1 MAKVLVTLAPG
12 FEEIE
17 ALTVVDILRRAGADV
32 VMAGTAPGPIEGRSG
47 IKVLTDASMD
57 DVGDGIG
64 ANFDMIVLPGGAA
77 GAENLKKDER
87 VSKIITGLMGR
98 GRQVAAICAAPT
110 VLSAIGATTGKRIT
124 SHPSVR
130 EELLSRNEDLSDERV
145 VTDGNIITSQ
155 GPGTAMEFAFR
166 LVETLFGK
174 DKAEE
179 VNKGVLAR
187 L

>member
-1 MAKVLVTLAPG
+1 MARVLVPIAPG

-17 ALTVVDILRRAGADV
+17 AVTIIDILRRAGAEV
-32 VMAGTAPGPIEGRSG
+32 VAAGTVPGPIEGRSG
-47 IKVLTDASMD
+47 IRILTDALMD
-57 DVGDGIG
+57 DIG
-64 ANFDMIVLPGGAA
+64 ADFDMVVLPGGAL

-87 VSKIITGLMGR
+87 VRRLISGLMDKGR
-98 GRQVAAICAAPT
+98 KVAAICAAPA
-110 VLSAIGATTGKRIT
+110 VLSAIGVTAGKRIT

-130 EELLSRNEDLSDERV
+130 EELLSRNEAVSNERV
-145 VTDGNIITSQ
+145 VTDGNIMTSQ

-166 LVETLFGK
+166 LVEALFGK
-174 DKAEE
+174 EKGEE